1 LSLLIK
7 KFKKIKNDKGPSP
20 VIFLSFFLLLLT
32 GCLFSPFSKGS
43 VEGYVYEETIIGTR
57 PLEGALVSITG
68 SSNTALTDEDGY
80 FRIDEVSTGSR
91 TLTIIKEGYPKYH
104 LLNIF
109 ISEGQV
115 NSINDGNPII
125 LQPCTDKY
133 LFDGGVIYYNLEDYS
148 TAITT
153 FQQLLNDFPNS
164 PYADD
169 AQYYIAW
176 SYYYLSFYEQ
186 AITEFE
192 KLITNYSD
200 SLYADD
206 AQYYIGN
213 INENKLGYYIQALLE
228 YQELINNYPDSPYA
242 DDAQMGIG
250 NCYYVTYDFSHAIE
264 AYQKLIDDYTE
275 SSLLALAQYS
285 IGHSY
290 RKLFNYEQAVLEYNK
305 VIDNYPE
312 SDYVAP
318 SQYYLAYSYFEA
330 KDYNQ
335 AILEFQ
341 LTIDNYPDAIWPNSQ
356 ERLIASCA
364 QYYIGWCYGEKLGQW
379 EDAIS
384 AYQLVIDNYP
394 DSTWSSG
401 NEIPPD
407 AQYQIGWC
415 YEQLELWCEAIDAYQ
430 LVIDNYPGTSWY
442 GKAQERLDEISTN
455 CP

>member
-1 LSLLIK
+1 MSSLLIK
-7 KFKKIKNDKGPSP
+7 NFRKIKNDKGPSP
-20 VIFLSFFLLLLT
+20 VILLILLSFSLLLLN
-32 GCLFSPFSKGS
+32 GCLFSPSSKGS
-43 VEGYVYEETIIGTR
+43 VEGYVYEETVIDTR
-57 PLEGALVSITG
+57 PLEDALVSIAG

-115 NSINDGNPII
+115 NSINNGNPII
-125 LQPCTDKY
+125 LQPRTDKY
-133 LFDGGVIYYNLEDYS
+133 LFDGGVIYYNLKDYS

-153 FQQLLNDFPNS
+153 FQQLLNDFP
-164 PYADD
+164 
-169 AQYYIAW
+169 
-176 SYYYLSFYEQ
+176 
-186 AITEFE
+186 
-192 KLITNYSD
+192 D
-200 SLYADD
+200 SSYADD
-206 AQYYIGN
+206 AQYYIGY
-213 INENKLGYYIQALLE
+213 INENKLGYYIQALLK

-242 DDAQMGIG
+242 DDAQIGIG
-250 NCYYVTYDFSHAIE
+250 NCYYATYDFSHAIE
-264 AYQKLIDDYTE
+264 AYQKVINDYHE

-285 IGHSY
+285 IAQSY
-290 RKLFNYEQAVLEYNK
+290 RRLTDFAQAVLEFNK
-305 VIDNYPE
+305 VIENYPE
-312 SDYVAP
+312 SDYPAP
-318 SQYYLAYSYFEA
+318 AQYYLAYSYFEA
-330 KDYNQ
+330 KNYNQ

-341 LTIDNYPDAIWPNSQ
+341 LTIDNYPDSTWPNSQ
-356 ERLIASCA
+356 ERLIAPCA

>member
-1 LSLLIK
+1 LLLSIK
-7 KFKKIKNDKGPSP
+7 NFKKIKNDKGPSP
-20 VIFLSFFLLLLT
+20 VILLILLSFSLLLLN

-57 PLEGALVSITG
+57 PLEGALVSITS
-68 SSNTALTDEDGY
+68 SSNIALTDEDGY

-104 LLNIF
+104 LLSIF

-133 LFDGGVIYYNLEDYS
+133 LFDGGVIYYNLKDYS

-153 FQQLLNDFPNS
+153 FQQLLNDFP
-164 PYADD
+164 
-169 AQYYIAW
+169 
-176 SYYYLSFYEQ
+176 
-186 AITEFE
+186 
-192 KLITNYSD
+192 D
-200 SLYADD
+200 SSYADD
-206 AQYYIGN
+206 AQYYIGY
-213 INENKLGYYIQALLE
+213 INENKLGYYIQALLK

-242 DDAQMGIG
+242 DDAQIGIG
-250 NCYYVTYDFSHAIE
+250 NCYYATYDFFHAIE
-264 AYQKLIDDYTE
+264 AYQKVINDYHE

-285 IGHSY
+285 IGQSY
-290 RKLFNYEQAVLEYNK
+290 RKLANYEQAVIEFTK

-318 SQYYLAYSYFEA
+318 AQYYLAYSYFEA

-341 LTIDNYPDAIWPNSQ
+341 LTIDNYPDSTWPNSQ
-356 ERLIASCA
+356 ERLIAACA

-407 AQYQIGWC
+407 AQYQIGRC